1 VTRMPVLP
9 GPGANS
15 DAVARR
21 AEVVSR
27 LTRRL
32 LPLLFLLYVVAY
44 VDRINIGFAALQMQS
59 RLGLS
64 SAGYGFAAGVFFA
77 GYVVFQVPSLLA
89 LQRIGAR
96 RWIALLMIGWGL
108 ISSSLIF
115 VRTPWHLYALRFLL
129 GSAEAGFFPGVVFYL
144 KSWFPSTARAKA
156 LALFATA
163 GPVSAVITGP
173 LSGTLL
179 GIHRAG
185 LAGWQW
191 MFLLEGAPAVI
202 LGAVAFL
209 FLTNNPK
216 EAHWLP
222 LEQRSWLVAELL
234 QEDQEH
240 QLDNRGGIFNVF
252 ISLPVWLLV
261 MVYFGVNS
269 AGYGITFWLPSL
281 IRSLSAAGSIEI
293 GLISAIPYA
302 AALIVMILAGAH
314 SDKSGEHRWH
324 IAVPAFLGAL
334 ALISAAH
341 STSVIALIAALSV
354 AVVAGFSISGP
365 FWALSATVE
374 PKQAAASIALINA
387 LGNLGGLCGSYA
399 IGALKSSDA
408 GFRNGIE
415 AVGIALGV
423 AGGLVLLVRLRTRGV
438 GHEQAT
444 TGALVSRSSK
454 NKRRRDTF

>member
-1 VTRMPVLP
+1 MKQMPVLP
-9 GPGANS
+9 DHGVNS
-15 DAVARR
+15 DAAVRR

-44 VDRINIGFAALQMQS
+44 VDRINIGFAALQIQS

-77 GYVVFQVPSLLA
+77 GYVVFQVPSNIA

-96 RWIALLMIGWGL
+96 RWIGLLMIAWGM
-108 ISSSLIF
+108 ISSCMIL
-115 VRTPWHLYALRFLL
+115 VRTPWHLYGLRFLL

-144 KSWFPSTARAKA
+144 KSWFPATARAKA
-156 LALFATA
+156 VALFAAA

-191 MFLLEGAPAVI
+191 MFLLEGAPAVV
-202 LGAVAFL
+202 LGTVAFR
-209 FLTNNPK
+209 FLTNTPK
-216 EAHWLP
+216 EAHWLS

-234 QEDQEH
+234 QEAERH
-240 QLDNRGGIFNVF
+240 QSDNSGGILKVF
-252 ISLPVWLLV
+252 VSIPVWLLV
-261 MVYFGVNS
+261 MVYFGVNC

-281 IRSLSAAGSIEI
+281 IRSLSGAGSVEI
-293 GLISAIPYA
+293 GFVSAIPYL
-302 AALIVMILAGAH
+302 AALMVMILAGAH
-314 SDKSGEHRWH
+314 SDRSGEHRWH
-324 IAVPAFLGAL
+324 IAVPAFVGAL

-341 STSVIALIAALSV
+341 STSVIALITALSI

-399 IGALKSSDA
+399 IGALKSSDT
-408 GFRNGIE
+408 GFRHGIE
-415 AVGIALGV
+415 VVGIALGV
-423 AGGLVLLVRLRTRGV
+423 AGGLALLVRSRTRGV
-438 GHEQAT
+438 GLKQAPT
-444 TGALVSRSSK
+444 SALVS
-454 NKRRRDTF
+454 

>member
-1 VTRMPVLP
+1 MKQMPVLP
-9 GPGANS
+9 DHGVNS
-15 DAVARR
+15 DAAVRR

-44 VDRINIGFAALQMQS
+44 VDRINIGFAALQIQS

-77 GYVVFQVPSLLA
+77 GYVVFQVPSNIA

-96 RWIALLMIGWGL
+96 RWIGLLMIAWGM
-108 ISSSLIF
+108 ISSCMIL
-115 VRTPWHLYALRFLL
+115 VRTPWHLYGLRFLL

-144 KSWFPSTARAKA
+144 KSWFPATARAKA
-156 LALFATA
+156 VALFAAA

-191 MFLLEGAPAVI
+191 MFLLEGAPAVV
-202 LGAVAFL
+202 LGTVAFR
-209 FLTNNPK
+209 FLTNTPK
-216 EAHWLP
+216 EAHWLS

-234 QEDQEH
+234 QEAERH
-240 QLDNRGGIFNVF
+240 QSDNSGGILKVF
-252 ISLPVWLLV
+252 VSIPVWLLV
-261 MVYFGVNS
+261 MVYFGVNC

-281 IRSLSAAGSIEI
+281 IRSLSGAGSVEI
-293 GLISAIPYA
+293 GFVSAIPYL
-302 AALIVMILAGAH
+302 AALMVMILAGSH
-314 SDKSGEHRWH
+314 SDRSGEHRWH
-324 IAVPAFLGAL
+324 IAVPAFVGAL

-341 STSVIALIAALSV
+341 STSVIALITALSI

-399 IGALKSSDA
+399 IGALKSSDT
-408 GFRNGIE
+408 GFRHGIE
-415 AVGIALGV
+415 VVGIALGV
-423 AGGLVLLVRLRTRGV
+423 AGGLALLVRSRTRGV
-438 GHEQAT
+438 GLKQAPT
-444 TGALVSRSSK
+444 SALVS
-454 NKRRRDTF
+454 

>member
-1 VTRMPVLP
+1 MKQMPVLP
-9 GPGANS
+9 DHGVNS
-15 DAVARR
+15 DAAVRR

-44 VDRINIGFAALQMQS
+44 VDRINIGFAALQIQS

-77 GYVVFQVPSLLA
+77 GYVVFQVPSNIA

-96 RWIALLMIGWGL
+96 RWIGLLMIAWGM
-108 ISSSLIF
+108 ISSCMIL
-115 VRTPWHLYALRFLL
+115 VRTPWHLYGLRFLL

-144 KSWFPSTARAKA
+144 KSWFPATARAKA
-156 LALFATA
+156 VALFAAA

-191 MFLLEGAPAVI
+191 MFLLEGAPAVV
-202 LGAVAFL
+202 LGTVAFR
-209 FLTNNPK
+209 FLTNTPK
-216 EAHWLP
+216 EAHWLS

-234 QEDQEH
+234 QEAERH
-240 QLDNRGGIFNVF
+240 QSDNSGGILKVF
-252 ISLPVWLLV
+252 VSIPVWLLV
-261 MVYFGVNS
+261 MVYFGVNC

-281 IRSLSAAGSIEI
+281 IRSLSGAGSVEI
-293 GLISAIPYA
+293 GFVSAIPYL
-302 AALIVMILAGAH
+302 AALMVMILAGAH
-314 SDKSGEHRWH
+314 SDRSGEHRWH
-324 IAVPAFLGAL
+324 IAVPAFVGAL

-341 STSVIALIAALSV
+341 STSVIALITALSI

-399 IGALKSSDA
+399 IGALKSSDT
-408 GFRNGIE
+408 GFRHGIE
-415 AVGIALGV
+415 VVGIALGV
-423 AGGLVLLVRLRTRGV
+423 AGGLALLVRSRTRGV
-438 GHEQAT
+438 GLKQAPKS
-444 TGALVSRSSK
+444 ALVS
-454 NKRRRDTF
+454 

>member
-1 VTRMPVLP
+1 MPVLP
-9 GPGANS
+9 DHGVNS
-15 DAVARR
+15 DAAVRR

-44 VDRINIGFAALQMQS
+44 VDRINIGFAALQIQS

-77 GYVVFQVPSLLA
+77 GYVVFQVPSNIA

-96 RWIALLMIGWGL
+96 RWIGLLMIAWGM
-108 ISSSLIF
+108 ISSCMIL
-115 VRTPWHLYALRFLL
+115 VRTPWHLYGLRFLL
-129 GSAEAGFFPGVVFYL
+129 GSAEGGFFPGVVFYL
-144 KSWFPSTARAKA
+144 KSWFPATARAKA
-156 LALFATA
+156 VALFAAA

-191 MFLLEGAPAVI
+191 MFLLEGAPAVV
-202 LGAVAFL
+202 LGTVAFR
-209 FLTNNPK
+209 FLTNTPK
-216 EAHWLP
+216 EAHWLS

-234 QEDQEH
+234 QEAERH
-240 QLDNRGGIFNVF
+240 QSDNSGGILKVF
-252 ISLPVWLLV
+252 VSIPVWLLV
-261 MVYFGVNS
+261 MVYFGVNC

-281 IRSLSAAGSIEI
+281 IHSLSGAGSVEI
-293 GLISAIPYA
+293 GFVSAIPYL
-302 AALIVMILAGAH
+302 AALMVMILAGAH
-314 SDKSGEHRWH
+314 SDRSGEHRWH
-324 IAVPAFLGAL
+324 IAVPAFVGAL

-341 STSVIALIAALSV
+341 STSVIALITALSI

-399 IGALKSSDA
+399 IGALKSSDT
-408 GFRNGIE
+408 GFRHGIE
-415 AVGIALGV
+415 VVGIALGV
-423 AGGLVLLVRLRTRGV
+423 AGGLALLVRSRTRGV
-438 GHEQAT
+438 GLKQAPT
-444 TGALVSRSSK
+444 SALVS
-454 NKRRRDTF
+454 